1 LRLKEPQPVFH
12 NAVAP
17 RGDSDSILR
26 MTKTLE
32 QRVTVLEK
40 RLAAIEGAKTA
51 KTKPGWLKR
60 AGWAKDD
67 PIYDAAMRL
76 GARYRKSS

>member
-1 LRLKEPQPVFH
+1 
-12 NAVAP
+12 
-17 RGDSDSILR
+17 
-26 MTKTLE
+26 MTKTLT
-32 QRVTVLEK
+32 QRVMIIEK
-40 RLAAIEGAKTA
+40 CLAALEGAKA
-51 KTKPGWLKR
+51 GKTKPGWLKR